1 MCDKP
6 ICLLFLAQSDPGVSP
21 MAEDSQS
28 SEKRA
33 SMQDWRSF
41 PYFLLEDDS
50 TGRFSKC
57 LMPRMLLRS
66 TGLFNQRPFFLKGF
80 ELQKSV
86 LTGAWERRGG
96 SI

>member
-6 ICLLFLAQSDPGVSP
+6 ICLLFRAQSDPGVSP

-50 TGRFSKC
+50 TGRLSKC
-57 LMPRMLLRS
+57 LMPRMSAQHRAFQS
-66 TGLFNQRPFFLKGF
+66 T
-80 ELQKSV
+80 SV
-86 LTGAWERRGG
+86 FSERIRAAEKCFDWCVGKEGA
-96 SI
+96 SN